1 MIKKWNVSQ
10 CSPSLISFPWI
21 GLSGGCADCEK
32 ADGWKIGAFRYLG
45 ALLPGSHRH
54 RTVFYLKDVYH
65 NFSTSKMQQS
75 PPYRFLHQRCALLC
89 TYNRSS
95 ITFLPFSTSKLHS
108 TTFNVSF
115 QHTISINYQSDPHTT
130 VLWNT
135 GYSTERRERSPQWE
149 WSTVKCVLEI
159 CPETLRSPRLHV
171 WVSEFIKKEV
181 SSSSIFF

>member
-1 MIKKWNVSQ
+1 M
-10 CSPSLISFPWI
+10 LSFPHKFPLNWFEWWMR
-21 GLSGGCADCEK
+21 GLRKGRRLKNWC
-32 ADGWKIGAFRYLG
+32 IPIFRR
-45 ALLPGSHRH
+45 ASPWES
-54 RTVFYLKDVYH
+54 
-65 NFSTSKMQQS
+65 S

-89 TYNRSS
+89 AYNTSS

-108 TTFNVSF
+108 TTFNVSV
-115 QHTISINYQSDPHTT
+115 QHTRSINYSQSDPHTT